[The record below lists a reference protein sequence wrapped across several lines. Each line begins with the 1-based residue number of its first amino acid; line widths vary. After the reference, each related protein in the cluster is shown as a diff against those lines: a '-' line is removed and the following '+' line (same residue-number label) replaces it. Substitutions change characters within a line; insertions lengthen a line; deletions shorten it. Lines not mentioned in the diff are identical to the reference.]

1 MHINIFLVAKYF
13 QTPTK
18 LKDVGRFDTIFY
30 VGFSENLPHDEAVK
44 DGAEVSKVIW
54 SDPESVLVQIRL
66 KRSGSPH
73 LKSTNYEE
81 FWTSRDSTISEIFPL
96 RGQREVA
103 EHTCPIRLTCQT
115 GQCSFILKMSF
126 IRMCQTWTEVIQTRY
141 LSHKIFQTFSQ
152 S

>member
-54 SDPESVLVQIRL
+54 SDPESVLVQNQAEKIWIA
-66 KRSGSPH
+66 PPQI
-73 LKSTNYEE
+73 YELRRILN
-81 FWTSRDSTISEIFPL
+81 FSRFDDFRNFSIF
-96 RGQREVA
+96 
-103 EHTCPIRLTCQT
+103 
-115 GQCSFILKMSF
+115 
-126 IRMCQTWTEVIQTRY
+126 
-141 LSHKIFQTFSQ
+141 
-152 S
+152 

>member
-54 SDPESVLVQIRL
+54 SDPESVLVQNQAEKIWIAPPQIYELRRIL
-66 KRSGSPH
+66 NFSRFDDFRNFSIERSARGCRTYLPYKIDLSDGAVFIYPQDELYPDVPDLDGSH
-73 LKSTNYEE
+73 SDQVL
-81 FWTSRDSTISEIFPL
+81 IS
-96 RGQREVA
+96 
-103 EHTCPIRLTCQT
+103 
-115 GQCSFILKMSF
+115 
-126 IRMCQTWTEVIQTRY
+126 
-141 LSHKIFQTFSQ
+141 
-152 S
+152 

>member
-54 SDPESVLVQIRL
+54 SDPESVLVQNQAEKIWIA
-66 KRSGSPH
+66 PPQI
-73 LKSTNYEE
+73 YELRRILN
-81 FWTSRDSTISEIFPL
+81 FSRFDDFRNFS
-96 RGQREVA
+96 
-103 EHTCPIRLTCQT
+103 IRLTCQT